1 MTNNETYYD
10 ILGVSKSASQEEI
23 KKSYRTLSMKFHP
36 DRNNGSEESTEKFK
50 KVSSAYE
57 ALSDESSRRNYDMQ
71 QRFNG
76 NGGNVFANNANN
88 ANNVNKNS
96 FSGVNPAD
104 IMNFF
109 SNMGMSMDMGINID
123 DINNMG
129 STQQTSFNNG
139 NTGNNNNNGMPS
151 FFSNTMENFKRKLNK
166 PMPIIK
172 NIEIMM
178 SSTYDDSTFPIEITR
193 WIIED
198 NIKREETETLYV
210 KIPKGIDNNEMIILR
225 ERGNIL
231 NDSNKG
237 DIKLFIKIKN
247 NTEFRR
253 SGLDLILD
261 KTLSLKEALCGF
273 EFNMQHMDG
282 KNYKINNGNGSVIG
296 FKHKKVIKGLGMKRD
311 EHIGN
316 LIIDFT
322 VSFPEKL
329 SEKQVEFLSKIL

>member
-10 ILGVSKSASQEEI
+10 ILGVNKNASQEEI

-71 QRFNG
+71 QRFGG
-76 NGGNVFANNANN
+76 NGGNVFATNA
-88 ANNVNKNS
+88 NKNS

-104 IMNFF
+104 IMTFF
-109 SNMGMSMDMGINID
+109 SNMGMGMGINVD
-123 DINNMG
+123 DINNINNVNNVNNRD
-129 STQQTSFNNG
+129 STQQTSFNAS
-139 NTGNNNNNGMPS
+139 NNGIPS
-151 FFSNTMENFKRKLNK
+151 FFGNTMENFKRKLNK
-166 PMPIIK
+166 PMPIIQT
-172 NIEIMM
+172 IEIMM
-178 SSTYDDSTFPIEITR
+178 RSTYDDSTFPIEITR

-247 NTEFRR
+247 DTEFTR

-261 KTLSLKEALCGF
+261 KTLTLKEALCGF

-329 SEKQVEFLSKIL
+329 SEQQVDLLSKIL